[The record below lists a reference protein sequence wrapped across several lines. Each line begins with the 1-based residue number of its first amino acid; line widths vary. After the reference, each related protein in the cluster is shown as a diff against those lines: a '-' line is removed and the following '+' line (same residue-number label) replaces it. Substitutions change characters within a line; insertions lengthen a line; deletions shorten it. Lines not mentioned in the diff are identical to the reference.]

1 LANINVRIDDKME
14 LALKKEANALG
25 VSLSDLVREKLT
37 GETKAKPLNQVTIES
52 RIEQLE
58 KQQRSMSVNIY
69 FQSRFLYHF
78 AILAANDEAAANAW
92 EAAKKELKE
101 RG

>member
-1 LANINVRIDDKME
+1 MANINVRIDDKME

-58 KQQRSMSVNIY
+58 NSKEVCRSISIFSHVFFIIL
-69 FQSRFLYHF
+69 LYLRQMMKPPQTHGKR
-78 AILAANDEAAANAW
+78 L
-92 EAAKKELKE
+92 KKN
-101 RG
+101 